1 MMVVQG
7 KLDEAGLLYER
18 GQGIRERVLGPD
30 HPDVADSLNNR
41 ADLLERKVCRLTNES
56 FT

>member
-1 MMVVQG
+1 MMLVQG
-7 KLDEAGLLYER
+7 KFDEAERLYER

-41 ADLLERKVCRLTNES
+41 ADLLERKVRRFLVC
-56 FT
+56 